1 MRGNEPALTDPTN
14 GEGSQIPNGPEGPS
28 FKNWMQKNEQKN
40 EEKTKAS
47 SGLNKFVN
55 QERDQETKNEIS
67 NQTSKDITNQG
78 GDAAQAIGGQSAS
91 ETANAQQQNSW
102 TKHMSDAI
110 QQSVTAGLSGIGAGF
125 GDVAAGAIA
134 NEITKGW
141 NNHGGHGG
149 GHGGG
154 EPSSEPGGGAPSG
167 GGGHGGGEP
176 GGAPSGEPD
185 GGHDGDPSAGTGH
198 DSGAPGHSSGEPGAT
213 QGDTSK
219 SGDSTKSDEKK
230 SDGKKPSNSQDGQK
244 CNQCGTIGVCY
255 KYYGHWFCADCSNKY
270 YGGKPLTG
278 DTGKT
283 CNDSG
288 KDSGKKTSNA
298 TNSSN
303 GRCKCCG
310 VAFDKSNTRTSPY
323 GVSRCCHQCWYDGK
337 VKYDDNGNL
346 VINGKIDAGSSSSS
360 SSSGSGAG
368 KVNGTASSSKGTGK
382 KTETGAYT
390 CSWCG
395 KKTNSIVSG
404 VGSGVYCSNA
414 CYQKFL
420 KSRNQGKSSDA
431 RGLSVRTSE
440 AMKKVKEKPA
450 MLPQHGSYYDMKE
463 GKIKSY

>member
-1 MRGNEPALTDPTN
+1 MGR
-14 GEGSQIPNGPEGPS
+14 
-28 FKNWMQKNEQKN
+28 
-40 EEKTKAS
+40 
-47 SGLNKFVN
+47 
-55 QERDQETKNEIS
+55 
-67 NQTSKDITNQG
+67 
-78 GDAAQAIGGQSAS
+78 
-91 ETANAQQQNSW
+91 
-102 TKHMSDAI
+102 
-110 QQSVTAGLSGIGAGF
+110 
-125 GDVAAGAIA
+125 
-134 NEITKGW
+134 
-141 NNHGGHGG
+141 
-149 GHGGG
+149 
-154 EPSSEPGGGAPSG
+154 
-167 GGGHGGGEP
+167 GGGEP

-185 GGHDGDPSAGTGH
+185 GGHGGDPSADTGH

-288 KDSGKKTSNA
+288 KKDSGKKDSGGAKCTRCQVSFSKIGQSPRSKGICEA
-298 TNSSN
+298 CELEDLAKWKGGKGDLTCDKCGAKVSMTTHDKFGY
-303 GRCKCCG
+303 GRICNNCYSG
-310 VAFDKSNTRTSPY
+310 LLRTQAGQDKST
-323 GVSRCCHQCWYDGK
+323 GD
-337 VKYDDNGNL
+337 
-346 VINGKIDAGSSSSS
+346 
-360 SSSGSGAG
+360 G

-440 AMKKVKEKPA
+440 AMKKVEEKPA
-450 MLPQHGSYYDMKE
+450 MLPPKGSYYDMKE